1 MKFNTQQEE
10 EVHINLTP
18 LIDVVFL
25 LLIFFMLTTTFVKE
39 SQLDINLPQSS
50 SQQKLKT
57 DNVLRIDISAAG
69 EYAVKMPGSTI
80 SKSLINRSE
89 DTLLRALKDAAE
101 ASPDRNKLITVL
113 RADGKTPHR
122 AVVMAL
128 DAAQR
133 LGLVHISFATRQ
145 ASEQ

>member
-1 MKFNTQQEE
+1 MQFKTEQEE

-69 EYAVKMPGSTI
+69 EYAVKTPGAKT
-80 SKSLINRSE
+80 SKSLINRTE
-89 DTLLRALKDAAE
+89 DTLMRALKDAIK
-101 ASPDRNKLITVL
+101 ASSDRSTLITVL

-128 DAAQR
+128 DVAQR

-145 ASEQ
+145 NSKQ

>member
-1 MKFNTQQEE
+1 MKFKTDQEE

-50 SQQKLKT
+50 SQQRLKE

-69 EYAVKMPGSTI
+69 EYAVKMPGETT

-89 DTLLRALKDAAE
+89 ETLMRALKQATE
-101 ASPDRNKLITVL
+101 ASSDPSKLITVL
-113 RADGKTPHR
+113 RADGKTPHQS
-122 AVVMAL
+122 VVMAL

-145 ASEQ
+145 AKQQ

>member
-1 MKFNTQQEE
+1 MRFKTEQEE

-39 SQLDINLPQSS
+39 SQLDINLPQASI
-50 SQQKLKT
+50 QQKLHT

-69 EYAVKMPGSTI
+69 EYAVKMPGVDTA
-80 SKSLINRSE
+80 KSLINRSE
-89 DTLLRALKDAAE
+89 ETLLRALKEAAK
-101 ASPDRNKLITVL
+101 ASPDRSKLITVL

-128 DAAQR
+128 DAAQQ